1 MAYTSGVDEQ
11 FGSSACSFRYNSY
24 CGLDNGLQLRE
35 DNAPYLYNL
44 KNSLPIEM
52 TESNQKWYVLRA
64 MSGKE
69 KQVKEYI
76 DIELEKGG
84 ELSKYVSQVV
94 IPTERVYVVR
104 NGKKVIKE
112 RTFLPGYVLIEVA
125 LTREISG
132 WLRNVP
138 NVLGFLGVNESPG
151 NYQPIPLRS
160 QEVTRLLGT
169 VDSLDEN
176 PEELLEPYLVGET
189 VRVITGPFNGFTGV
203 VEEVSNEKRRMKVNV
218 KIFGRNTTLELGFM
232 QVEKE

>member
-1 MAYTSGVDEQ
+1 MS
-11 FGSSACSFRYNSY
+11 
-24 CGLDNGLQLRE
+24 
-35 DNAPYLYNL
+35 
-44 KNSLPIEM
+44 
-52 TESNQKWYVLRA
+52 ESNKKWYVLRA

-84 ELSKYVSQVV
+84 DLSRYVAQVV

-112 RTFLPGYVLIEVA
+112 RTFLPGYVLIEAA

-189 VRVITGPFNGFTGV
+189 VKVISGPFSGFSGII
-203 VEEVSNEKRRMKVNV
+203 EEVNNKKHRLKVNV
-218 KIFGRNTTLELGFM
+218 KIFGTSTPLELGFM

>member
-1 MAYTSGVDEQ
+1 
-11 FGSSACSFRYNSY
+11 
-24 CGLDNGLQLRE
+24 
-35 DNAPYLYNL
+35 
-44 KNSLPIEM
+44 M

-138 NVLGFLGVNESPG
+138 NVLATTNRYLYVRKRLPAFSAQSIPWTKTPK
-151 NYQPIPLRS
+151 NYWSHIS
-160 QEVTRLLGT
+160 
-169 VDSLDEN
+169 SA
-176 PEELLEPYLVGET
+176 
-189 VRVITGPFNGFTGV
+189 
-203 VEEVSNEKRRMKVNV
+203 KR
-218 KIFGRNTTLELGFM
+218 
-232 QVEKE
+232 

>member
-1 MAYTSGVDEQ
+1 MSEI
-11 FGSSACSFRYNSY
+11 SH
-24 CGLDNGLQLRE
+24 
-35 DNAPYLYNL
+35 
-44 KNSLPIEM
+44 
-52 TESNQKWYVLRA
+52 KWYVLRA

-84 ELSKYVSQVV
+84 DIVKYVSQVV

-112 RTFLPGYVLIEVA
+112 RIFLPGYVLIEVA

-151 NYQPIPLRS
+151 NYQPIPLRP
-160 QEVTRLLGT
+160 QEVVRLLGT
-169 VDSLDEN
+169 VDSLEQN
-176 PEELLEPYLVGET
+176 EEELMVPYIEGET
-189 VRVITGPFNGFTGV
+189 VKVITGPFSGFSGV
-203 VEEVSNEKRRMKVNV
+203 IEEVSNEKRRMKVNV
-218 KIFGRNTTLELGFM
+218 KIFGRNTPLELGFT

>member
-1 MAYTSGVDEQ
+1 
-11 FGSSACSFRYNSY
+11 
-24 CGLDNGLQLRE
+24 
-35 DNAPYLYNL
+35 
-44 KNSLPIEM
+44 M

-84 ELSKYVSQVV
+84 DLS
-94 IPTERVYVVR
+94 
-104 NGKKVIKE
+104 
-112 RTFLPGYVLIEVA
+112 
-125 LTREISG
+125 
-132 WLRNVP
+132 
-138 NVLGFLGVNESPG
+138 
-151 NYQPIPLRS
+151 
-160 QEVTRLLGT
+160 RLLGT

>member
-1 MAYTSGVDEQ
+1 
-11 FGSSACSFRYNSY
+11 
-24 CGLDNGLQLRE
+24 
-35 DNAPYLYNL
+35 
-44 KNSLPIEM
+44 M

-84 ELSKYVSQVV
+84 DLSRYVSQVV

-112 RTFLPGYVLIEVA
+112 RTFLPGYVLIEAA

-151 NYQPIPLRS
+151 NYQPIPLHTQEAGTLVQICRSAASLQYGRRS
-160 QEVTRLLGT
+160 QAYPYRHQSRTRRRQADYKGDRGRDRCLFVYNVESGNEIQIITPSATDNKKRLL
-169 VDSLDEN
+169 S
-176 PEELLEPYLVGET
+176 
-189 VRVITGPFNGFTGV
+189 
-203 VEEVSNEKRRMKVNV
+203 K
-218 KIFGRNTTLELGFM
+218 
-232 QVEKE
+232 

>member
-1 MAYTSGVDEQ
+1 MSET
-11 FGSSACSFRYNSY
+11 
-24 CGLDNGLQLRE
+24 
-35 DNAPYLYNL
+35 
-44 KNSLPIEM
+44 
-52 TESNQKWYVLRA
+52 NQKWYVLKA
-64 MSGKE
+64 ISGKE

-112 RTFLPGYVLIEVA
+112 KIFLPGYVLIEVA

-151 NYQPIPLRS
+151 NYQPIPLRPN
-160 QEVTRLLGT
+160 EVMRLLGT
-169 VDSLDEN
+169 VDSMEESE
-176 PEELLEPYLVGET
+176 EELLVPYVVGET
-189 VRVITGPFNGFTGV
+189 VKVITGPFAGFSGV
-203 VEEVSNEKRRMKVNV
+203 IEELNQDKRRMKVNV
-218 KIFGRNTTLELGFM
+218 KIFGRSTPLELGFM
-232 QVEKE
+232 QVEKEE